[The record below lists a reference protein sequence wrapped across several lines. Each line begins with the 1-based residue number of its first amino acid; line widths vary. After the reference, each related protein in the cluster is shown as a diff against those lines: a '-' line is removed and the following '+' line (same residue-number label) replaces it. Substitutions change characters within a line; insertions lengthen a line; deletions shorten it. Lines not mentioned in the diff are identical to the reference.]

1 MLRII
6 NKIWTNLYLQ
16 RCSLRCFLLFLL
28 HRAENFFPLCGID
41 YHAPLNYFCGRV
53 TENTC
58 LPNFANQFSEIF
70 LRDSRLCLSLV
81 WYVFFTVSGQ
91 HPSWHLG
98 AQIHLHHTQGRG
110 HRLFSIFTLRC
121 STIVLYS
128 LLSALS

>member
-53 TENTC
+53 TENTR

-70 LRDSRLCLSLV
+70 LRDSRLCLSLGLV
-81 WYVFFTVSGQ
+81 CFLYGERSASFLASGRSDSPAP
-91 HPSWHLG
+91 HTG
-98 AQIHLHHTQGRG
+98 ARPPFIQYIHLEM
-110 HRLFSIFTLRC
+110 
-121 STIVLYS
+121 
-128 LLSALS
+128 